1 MMRRVVGSLMAV
13 WLACGLLLGCNTFDP
28 SKWNQ
33 EQVAKEIT
41 EQWKLSDVSLSPSA
55 GGFSGSGK
63 TADGETFEI
72 TVKMDTAN
80 KSVIYAGKGNRGTE
94 LDYKVY
100 AQTVR

>member
-1 MMRRVVGSLMAV
+1 MLRRLVGSLVTAC
-13 WLACGLLLGCNTFDP
+13 LACCLLLGCNSFDP

-33 EQVAKEIT
+33 DQVAKEIT
-41 EQWKLSDVSLSPSA
+41 EQWKLSDVSLSPSD
-55 GGFSGSGK
+55 GGFKGSGK

-72 TVKMDTAN
+72 TVKMDAAN